1 MDYNK
6 IIIALVIV
14 LIALVVVGVLLLN
27 PLMAKE
33 DVNLAITSD
42 SSLYDGDNIVIFL
55 SAINGTPI
63 ANEVV
68 NVTII
73 DANGG
78 KNPQVVT
85 TDENGNGILQLNGLT
100 PGNYNVN
107 VSYGG
112 NSHYKSNSTIQNLEM
127 NEVKTV
133 ETSSQTSSSGS
144 STPYD
149 INNLPP
155 SNDPYPE
162 TRRYYIDQYHVRQEY
177 ADDYHSIVDIRTGE
191 RHGGFGN

>member
-14 LIALVVVGVLLLN
+14 LITLLVVGILFFN

-33 DVNLAITSD
+33 DVNLTITSNN
-42 SSLYDGDNIVIFL
+42 SLYDGDNIVIFL
-55 SAINGTPI
+55 SSVNGTPI
-63 ANEVV
+63 TNEVV
-68 NVTII
+68 NITII
-73 DANGG
+73 DVNGG
-78 KNPQVVT
+78 KNSQVVT

-112 NSHYKSNSTIQNLEM
+112 NSQYKSNSSIQNLEM
-127 NEVKTV
+127 KESKTV
-133 ETSSQTSSSGS
+133 ETGSQTSSSGS
-144 STPYD
+144 ATPYD

-162 TRRYYIDQYHVRQEY
+162 TKRYYIDQYHVRQEY
-177 ADDYHSIVDIRTGE
+177 SDDYHSIVDIRTGE